1 MKKPILLAVAII
13 LTLLLL
19 PVKPAFAGSASVSG
33 TFGSDPTMPVVS
45 INTPNCTS
53 QGATQVRYHKHRF
66 TVDVTGAYDLI
77 IPQTGQSAGMLVSV
91 YVMSSSF
98 NPAAPFAS
106 CLAGANNGLAPG
118 TPTTLNNV
126 NLTAGTIYYAVP
138 FDDTFGQVS
147 NGPWTLTISGPGNVT
162 FIDIIPINTNN
173 IPGCGLNIPAGSVVG
188 DAPAG
193 AQVFSSP
200 GNVAQGV
207 VLNPG
212 TYWVIGQD
220 ASQTYYKVVLACQFV
235 WVRKDTMG
243 PSYQAPQNGAALP
256 TGIVQ

>member
-1 MKKPILLAVAII
+1 
-13 LTLLLL
+13 
-19 PVKPAFAGSASVSG
+19 
-33 TFGSDPTMPVVS
+33 MPVVS
-45 INTPNCTS
+45 ISTPNCTA

-66 TVDVTGAYDLI
+66 TVDVTGAYNLI
-77 IPQTGQSAGMLVSV
+77 IPQTGQTAGSLVSI
-91 YVMSSSF
+91 YVMSATF
-98 NPAAPFAS
+98 NPATPFAS

-138 FDDTFGQVS
+138 FDDTFSQVS

-162 FIDIIPINTNN
+162 FIDLTPINT
-173 IPGCGLNIPAGSVVG
+173 IDSLAACGLNIPAGSVVG
-188 DAPAG
+188 EAPAG
-193 AQVFSSP
+193 AQVFYEP
-200 GNVAQGV
+200 GSAASGV

-212 TYWVIGQD
+212 TYWVVGQD

-243 PSYQAPQNGAALP
+243 PSWQPPQNGAALP
-256 TGIVQ
+256 TGIVK